1 MKELE
6 YIRVVLIQP
15 THPGN
20 IGATARAMANMG
32 VADLVLV
39 DPADFPSPVANAR
52 AAGADRILENAR
64 VVDSLDHA
72 ISDCTLVIGSTA
84 RQRSIRWPEQSPS
97 EAMAAVLNHH
107 QSTVAILFGR
117 ESSGLTNQELERC
130 HSLIRIPVE
139 ESFSSLNL
147 ASAVTVILYE
157 LRKQILCASPVTDT
171 AQDKSASAEEMR
183 HFYVH
188 LQQLVE
194 KTEFS
199 DGRSAKLHRKMSR
212 MFNRIQMYQQEVRMM
227 RGLFKSV
234 EEKIDGKN

>member
-32 VADLVLV
+32 VSDLVLV

-52 AAGADRILENAR
+52 AAGADKILETAR
-64 VVDSLDHA
+64 VVCDLDHA
-72 ISDCTLVIGSTA
+72 ISDCSLVIGSTA

-97 EAMAAVLNHH
+97 AAMAEVLNHH
-107 QSTVAILFGR
+107 QSAVAILFGR

-139 ESFSSLNL
+139 DSFSSLNL

-157 LRKQILCASPVTDT
+157 LRKQILCTTPAMKSTR
-171 AQDKSASAEEMR
+171 DKLASADEMR
-183 HFYVH
+183 HFYAH

-194 KTEFS
+194 KTEFN

-212 MFNRIQMYQQEVRMM
+212 MFNRIKMYEQEVRMM

-234 EEKIDGKN
+234 EGKIDGNN

>member
-32 VADLVLV
+32 ISRLVLV

-52 AAGADRILENAR
+52 AAGADAILDAAQ
-64 VVDSLDHA
+64 VVSNLDQA
-72 ISDCTLVIGSTA
+72 ISDCTMVIGTTA
-84 RQRSIRWPEQSPS
+84 RQRSIRWPELTPE
-97 EAMAAVLNHH
+97 EAM
-107 QSTVAILFGR
+107 QSLLQTRDSETAIIFGR

-130 HSLIRIPVE
+130 HNLIRIPVE
-139 ESFSSLNL
+139 LEFSSLNL

-157 LRKQILCASPVTDT
+157 LRKQITASMPKIS
-171 AQDKSASAEEMR
+171 QSKDKLASAEEMR
-183 HFYVH
+183 HFYNH
-188 LQQLVE
+188 LQEFVE
-194 KTEFS
+194 TTEFS
-199 DGRSAKLHRKMSR
+199 DGRSAKLQRKMSR

-234 EEKIDGKN
+234 EEKIKPEK